1 MEDAL
6 PKGWKVVKLEKII
19 HTISLTGKKLKQ
31 TEYQEK
37 GILPVIDQGQSLI
50 GGYTDEE
57 NLRVCC
63 DLPVIIF
70 GDHTKVLKYVNFPFV
85 AGADGVK
92 VIKPAEFFHSKLFY
106 YFLKVLPLPD
116 KGYARH
122 FKFLKEQIVPLP
134 PLPVQHKIVEILEEA
149 DNLRKL
155 RKQAD
160 EKMKDLVPSL
170 FVEMFGNPATNPKG
184 WEIARLS
191 NIAEFKRGPFGSSLK
206 KEIFVKEGY
215 KVYEQKNAIYN
226 DFNIGNY
233 FIDKKKYDEM
243 IAFAVQPDDLV
254 VSCSG
259 TMGKIAIAPHNVK
272 KGIIN
277 QALLK
282 MTSDQNLVSPLVLK
296 MLIESEAIQSKYF
309 KNTAGSAMQNV
320 ASVKVL
326 KHIEVSLPP
335 LSLQQ
340 EFAERVEE
348 IEAEKERQAESKK
361 KLDEF
366 FNNLMQRAFKGE
378 LVA

>member
-1 MEDAL
+1 MKFA
-6 PKGWKVVKLEKII
+6 KTVTIT
-19 HTISLTGKKLKQ
+19 TISQ
-31 TEYQEK
+31 
-37 GILPVIDQGQSLI
+37 P
-50 GGYTDEE
+50 
-57 NLRVCC
+57 
-63 DLPVIIF
+63 
-70 GDHTKVLKYVNFPFV
+70 
-85 AGADGVK
+85 GV
-92 VIKPAEFFHSKLFY
+92 SKL
-106 YFLKVLPLPD
+106 
-116 KGYARH
+116 
-122 FKFLKEQIVPLP
+122 QIPFP
-134 PLPVQHKIVEILEEA
+134 PLPTQHKIVEILEEV

-155 RKQAD
+155 RQQAD
-160 EKMKDLVPSL
+160 EKMKDLIPSL
-170 FVEMFGNPATNPKG
+170 FVEMFGDPTTNPKG

-191 NIAEFKRGPFGSSLK
+191 NIAKFKRGPFGGSLK

-226 DFNIGNY
+226 DFNKGNY

-259 TMGKIAIAPHNVK
+259 TMGKIAIVPHNVK

-282 MTSDQNLVSPLVLK
+282 MVPHQNRVSSLVLK

-326 KHIEVSLPP
+326 KDIEVPLPP
-335 LSLQQ
+335 LPLQQ
-340 EFAERVEE
+340 EFAERVQE

-361 KLDEF
+361 KLDEL
-366 FNNLMQRAFKGE
+366 FNSLMQRAFRGE